1 MQSITPRFHALLMG
15 ALALVAGALSACAGE
30 PTVLRIGY
38 FPNVTHAQ
46 GLIGAQSTR
55 DGTGWFEQ

>member
-1 MQSITPRFHALLMG
+1 MG
-15 ALALVAGALSACAGE
+15 VFALAAGSLTACAAE

-46 GLIGAQSTR
+46 GVIGAQSTR
-55 DGTGWFEQ
+55 EGTG